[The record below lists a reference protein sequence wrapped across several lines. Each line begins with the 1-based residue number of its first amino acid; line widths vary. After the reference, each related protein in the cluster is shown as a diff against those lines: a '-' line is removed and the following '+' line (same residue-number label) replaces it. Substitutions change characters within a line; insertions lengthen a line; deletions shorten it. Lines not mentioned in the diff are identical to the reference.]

1 MAHFFLVNLAKVV
14 DGDDVVS
21 LENFAWLIKFLRNN
35 FTVFDFVGSTEW
47 RVNEAFAIGKSQSAV
62 KKIIT

>member
-1 MAHFFLVNLAKVV
+1 MAHFFLINLAKVV
-14 DGDDVVS
+14 DGDNVVS

-35 FTVFDFVGSTEW
+35 FTVFDFVRSTER

-62 KKIIT
+62 MKIIT